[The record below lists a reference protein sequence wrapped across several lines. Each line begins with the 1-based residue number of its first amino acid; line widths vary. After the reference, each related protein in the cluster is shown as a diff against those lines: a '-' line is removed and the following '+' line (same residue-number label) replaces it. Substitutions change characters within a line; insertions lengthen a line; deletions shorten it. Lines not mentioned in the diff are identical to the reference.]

1 MIGDLLLR
9 IVFGRLVMKEF
20 TEDTI
25 AGLCDRSLV
34 GLLSFLVLFAIVP
47 RDIHILDPFV
57 SRLSPLLIID
67 TTRAFGAV
75 CLLSVRID
83 TLDLYLS
90 LVAVGVVILQPA
102 VNGIVHIDIG
112 ALLPIVSII
121 VVGRAGDPESVG
133 LLRLVLS
140 ETPLL
145 IIGVAVLTFR
155 GGL

>member
-25 AGLCDRSLV
+25 AGLRDRSLV
-34 GLLSFLVLFAIVP
+34 GLLSILVLFAIVP
-47 RDIHILDPFV
+47 RNIHILDPFV

-67 TTRAFGAV
+67 TTRALGTV

-83 TLDLYLS
+83 SLDLYLS
-90 LVAVGVVILQPA
+90 LVAVGVVILLLA
-102 VNGIVHIDIG
+102 LNGIVHIDIG
-112 ALLPIVSII
+112 TLLPIVSVI
-121 VVGRAGDPESVG
+121 VVGSAGDPFPVG
-133 LLRLVLS
+133 SLRLVLS

-145 IIGVAVLTFR
+145 VIGVAVLTF
-155 GGL
+155 